1 MAGFSTPLGLLA
13 LASLVP
19 LIVLYILQPDPR
31 RLRVPT
37 LEFLPNIDDEGG
49 SDPVLEKLRRNLLLL
64 IQIAVLILAALA
76 LASPY
81 VDVTRSAAADQTVVV
96 LDATASMATEDGGAT
111 RFERAASYAADE
123 VTGTTSVV
131 VVGSSANVVLEDG
144 SASEARSAI
153 ESATVTDA
161 AGSLADGISRG
172 ASLAGDEARLVV
184 ASDFAGGS
192 DWEGAVE
199 QARAQNVAVGLRQ
212 FAGGGNDNA
221 GIVDM
226 SFGGDS
232 VTVEVANFGEEEKNA
247 ELSFAGS
254 TETFTLQPG
263 DFGSASFGVPTGGGT
278 VELSPGDSFPTDN
291 TAQVAGQPGSLDV
304 LLVTNDRNRFLDA
317 AFGSMNE
324 VNHEIV
330 ETPVPNF
337 DGTEYDVVVF
347 DAVNPDRLLDRT
359 VRNARDAVNA
369 GGGVIFVAQEE
380 LSSIQGTYGDLL
392 NVDAGDVVAG
402 DGVDVVSDD
411 ELVRNVDFT
420 PPEEYVEAELV
431 EGRALV
437 ESGSGDPLIATTDTG
452 NGRVLYY
459 GFMRDAT
466 EFHNSYQYPVFWRD
480 ALYHVSSRERL
491 SSMNRQ
497 TGDTLTFAQERTVST
512 PDGEATG
519 ATILMDDAGLYDAG
533 TVYSA
538 NLLDATESDVSA
550 TSINETEAAEAAQR
564 SQEETVPLDLTPYT
578 AVVALLFV
586 AAEIGVMRYR
596 GEI

>member
-31 RLRVPT
+31 RLQVPT

-49 SDPVLEKLRRNLLLL
+49 SNPVLEKLRRNLLLL
-64 IQIAVLILAALA
+64 IQIAVLVLAALA

-81 VDVTRSAAADQTVVV
+81 VDVTRSAAADETVIV
-96 LDATASMATEDGGAT
+96 LDATASMATEDGGGT
-111 RFERAASYAADE
+111 RFDRAASYAAGE

-144 SASEARSAI
+144 SASEARSAV
-153 ESATVTDA
+153 ESTTVTDA
-161 AGSLADGISRG
+161 AGSLADGISQG
-172 ASLAGDEARLVV
+172 SAVAGENARLVV

-199 QARAQNVAVGLRQ
+199 EARAQGVAVGLRQ
-212 FAGGGNDNA
+212 FGGGGEDNA

-232 VTVEVANFGEEEKNA
+232 VTVEVANFGDSEKNVD
-247 ELSFAGS
+247 LSFAGQ
-254 TETFTLQPG
+254 TETLALESG
-263 DFGSASFGVPTGGGT
+263 DFGSTTFSVPTGGGT

-291 TAQVAGQPGSLDV
+291 AAEVAGQPGSLDV

-317 AFGSMNE
+317 AFGSMDE
-324 VNHEIV
+324 VDHEVV
-330 ETPVPNF
+330 ESPVPSF

-347 DAVNPDRLLDRT
+347 DAVSPDRLLDRT
-359 VRNARDAVNA
+359 VRRARDTVNA
-369 GGGVIFVAQEE
+369 GGGVVFIAQED
-380 LSSIQGTYGDLL
+380 LSSVQETYGDLL
-392 NVDAGDVVAG
+392 NVEAGEVVAG

-411 ELVRNVDFT
+411 DLVRNVDF
-420 PPEEYVEAELV
+420 PVPEEYVEAELLN
-431 EGRALV
+431 GRTLV
-437 ESGSGDPLIATTDTG
+437 ESGSGDPLIASTDTG

-459 GFMRDAT
+459 GFMRGAT
-466 EFHNSYQYPVFWRD
+466 QFYNSYQYPVFWRD

-491 SSMNRQ
+491 SSMNRD
-497 TGDTLTFAQERTVST
+497 TGDTLSFAQERTVGT
-512 PDGEATG
+512 PDGEVTG
-519 ATILMDDAGLYDAG
+519 TTVVMEDAGLYDAG

-550 TSINETEAAEAAQR
+550 TSINETEAAEAAER
-564 SQEETVPLDLTPYT
+564 SREETVPLDLTPYT
-578 AVVALLFV
+578 AVAALLFV
-586 AAEIGVMRYR
+586 AGEMGVMRYR

>member
-31 RLRVPT
+31 RLQVPT

-49 SDPVLEKLRRNLLLL
+49 SNPVLEKLRRNLLLL
-64 IQIAVLILAALA
+64 IQIAVLVLAALA

-81 VDVTRSAAADQTVVV
+81 VDVTRSAAADETVVV

-111 RFERAASYAADE
+111 RFDRAASYAADE
-123 VTGTTSVV
+123 VTGTTSVI

-144 SASEARSAI
+144 SASEARSTV

-161 AGSLADGISRG
+161 SGSIANGISRG
-172 ASLAGDEARLVV
+172 ASVAGENARLVV

-199 QARAQNVAVGLRQ
+199 QARAQGVAVGLRQ
-212 FAGGGNDNA
+212 FGGGGEDNA

-232 VTVEVANFGEEEKNA
+232 VTVEVANFGNEQKNT
-247 ELSFAGS
+247 ELSFAGQ
-254 TETFTLQPG
+254 TESMSLEPG

-304 LLVTNDRNRFLDA
+304 LLVTNDRNRFLVA
-317 AFGSMNE
+317 ALESMNE
-324 VNHEIV
+324 VNHEV
-330 ETPVPNF
+330 VQAPVPNF

-347 DAVNPDRLLDRT
+347 DAVNRNRLLDRT
-359 VRNARDAVNA
+359 VRNARDTVNA
-369 GGGVIFVAQEE
+369 GGGVVFVAQED
-380 LSSIQGTYGDLL
+380 LSSVQGTYGDLI
-392 NVDAGDVVAG
+392 NVEAGDVVAG

-411 ELVRNVDFT
+411 ELVRNIDFT

-431 EGRALV
+431 DGRVLV
-437 ESGSGDPLIATTDTG
+437 ESGSGDPLVATTDTG

-459 GFMRDAT
+459 GFMREASQ
-466 EFHNSYQYPVFWRD
+466 FHNSYQYPVFWRD

-497 TGDTLTFAQERTVST
+497 TGDRLSFAQERTVGT
-512 PDGEATG
+512 PNGEVTG
-519 ATILMDDAGLYDAG
+519 TTVVMDDAGLYDAG

-538 NLLDATESDVSA
+538 NLLNPTESDVSA
-550 TSINETEAAEAAQR
+550 PDINETEAAEAAQR
-564 SQEETVPLDLTPYT
+564 SQQETVPLDLTPYV
-578 AVVALLFV
+578 ALVALLFV

>member
-13 LASLVP
+13 LGSLVP

-64 IQIAVLILAALA
+64 VQIAVLILAALA

-81 VDVTRSAAADQTVVV
+81 VDVTRSAAADETVVV
-96 LDATASMATEDGGAT
+96 LDATASMATEDGGGT
-111 RFERAASYAADE
+111 RFGRAVSYAADE

-131 VVGSSANVVLEDG
+131 VVGSSANVVLEEG
-144 SASEARSAI
+144 TASEARSAI
-153 ESATVTDA
+153 ETATVTDA
-161 AGSLADGISRG
+161 SGSLADGISRG
-172 ASLAGDEARLVV
+172 AAVAGDEARLVV
-184 ASDFAGGS
+184 ASDFTGGS

-199 QARAQNVAVGLRQ
+199 QARARGVAVGLRQ
-212 FAGGGNDNA
+212 FGGGGGDNA

-232 VTVEVANFGEEEKNA
+232 VTVQVANFGEAKSLD
-247 ELSFAGS
+247 LSFAGQS
-254 TETFTLQPG
+254 ESLSLESG
-263 DFGSASFGVPTGGGT
+263 DFGSTTFTVPTGGGT

-291 TAQVAGQPGSLDV
+291 TAEVAGQPGSLDV
-304 LLVTNDRNRFLDA
+304 LLVTNDRNRFLVA
-317 AFGSMNE
+317 AFESMNE
-324 VNHEIV
+324 VNHEVV
-330 ETPVPNF
+330 EAPVPSF

-347 DAVNPDRLLDRT
+347 EAVDTDRLLDRT
-359 VRNARDAVNA
+359 VRSARDTVNA
-369 GGGVIFVAQEE
+369 GGGVVFVAQEG
-380 LSSIQGTYGDLL
+380 LSSVQGSYGDLL
-392 NVDAGDVVAG
+392 NVDAGEVVAG

-411 ELVRNVDFT
+411 GLVRNVDF
-420 PPEEYVEAELV
+420 PAPQEYVEAELT

-459 GFMRDAT
+459 GFMRDAS
-466 EFHNSYQYPVFWRD
+466 EFHNSYQYPIFWRD

-491 SSMNRQ
+491 SSMNRD
-497 TGDTLTFAQERTVST
+497 TGDTLSFAEERTVGT
-512 PDGEATG
+512 PDGEVTG
-519 ATILMDDAGLYDAG
+519 TTVVMDDAGLYDAG

-550 TSINETEAAEAAQR
+550 PDINETEAAEAAER
-564 SQEETVPLDLTPYT
+564 SREETVPFDLTPYT
-578 AVVALLFV
+578 ALAALVLV
-586 AAEIGVMRYR
+586 AAEVGVMRYR